1 MEESRQNDISSL
13 FYHDKAK
20 RCLAK
25 RRKICVYIIF
35 FEKKGKKVDGLKQLN
50 KW

>member
-1 MEESRQNDISSL
+1 MEESRQND
-13 FYHDKAK
+13 KTK

-25 RRKICVYIIF
+25 RRKKKYF
-35 FEKKGKKVDGLKQLN
+35 SKKKGKKVDGLKQLN